1 MFTRLGDAYR
11 NIGDL
16 VAAET
21 NYRQA
26 LDKGDGKYGLLG
38 LARMHAI
45 RGELEEVVLCYRQ
58 FVASDEE
65 EGWFFGEI
73 AAQLIAHR
81 KQSDAE
87 SFYRITC
94 ELRQDKQNVLR
105 ERALHAEKLGLK

>member
-26 LDKGDGKYGLLG
+26 LDKGDRKYGLLG
-38 LARMHAI
+38 LARVHAI
-45 RGELEEVVLCYRQ
+45 RGELDEVVICYRQ
-58 FVASDEE
+58 LVVNDEE
-65 EGWFFGEI
+65 DGWLFGEI

-87 SFYRITC
+87 SFYRIAC
-94 ELRQDKQNVLR
+94 ELQQDKQNVLR
-105 ERALHAEKLGLK
+105 ELALHAEKLGLR